1 MSEAAPQ
8 ETRIT
13 VREVLTL
20 TALGALYLVQGMPF
34 GYQVDVLPV
43 VLREQGASY
52 TVISIAKALA
62 LPWALKVFAAPFMDA
77 YGSPRFGRRKTFILP
92 LQIGLATSMFAAS
105 VLPVTES
112 LYTLCALLFA
122 MNFFAATMDVA
133 VDGLALDTLRAR
145 ALGYGNAVQV
155 VGFRLGMILAGGVLA
170 SRVGDI
176 GLEGMFLVMG
186 GVTVLVHLVTWLFP
200 ENKLD
205 LVEVR
210 EAPRMGSAVTRTF
223 RAIIAKEGRA
233 IVLFILFY
241 KAGESIADSMWRPML
256 VDSGYGLEEI
266 ALYVNTFGAG
276 AAVLGPFFAGA
287 LIRFLGVHRALLFL
301 LGLRVIPVAG
311 ELSVALGS
319 RAHDFV
325 LGVTMLEHFAG
336 SAVTTATFALMMT
349 VVDPRVGA
357 TQFTTLATIEVIGK
371 MLVGWLSGLVADG
384 LGTVRAYA
392 IAVALTLA
400 FAVVGPVLSR
410 RALDTRAAA

>member
-1 MSEAAPQ
+1 MSEAAP
-8 ETRIT
+8 EESRIT
-13 VREVLTL
+13 LREVLTL

-52 TVISIAKALA
+52 TVISVAKALA

-77 YGSPRFGRRKTFILP
+77 YGSSRLGRRKTFILP
-92 LQIGLATSMFAAS
+92 LQAGLATSMLAAS
-105 VLPVTES
+105 VLPVSES
-112 LYTLCALLFA
+112 LYTLCAPLFA

-145 ALGYGNAVQV
+145 AFGYGNAVQV

-170 SRVGDI
+170 SRVRTI
-176 GLEGMFLVMG
+176 GLEGMFFVMG
-186 GVTVLVHLVTWLFP
+186 AVTAFVHLVTWLFP
-200 ENKLD
+200 EQKLEV
-205 LVEVR
+205 VEVR
-210 EAPRMGSAVTRTF
+210 EAPRMATAITSTF

-241 KAGESIADSMWRPML
+241 KAGESLADSMWRPML

-276 AAVLGPFFAGA
+276 AAVLGPFAAGA
-287 LIRFLGVHRALLFL
+287 LIRFFGVQRALLFL
-301 LGLRVIPVAG
+301 LALRVLPLTG
-311 ELSVALGS
+311 ELAVALGERS
-319 RAHDFV
+319 HQLV
-325 LGVTMLEHFAG
+325 LTVTLIEHFAG

-392 IAVALTLA
+392 IAVMLTLG
-400 FAVVGPVLSR
+400 FALVGPVLSK
-410 RALDTRAAA
+410 RALDGHAPA